1 MQNHNKDF
9 IMIKKVNGANY
20 ILGKKVDFK
29 EVHAGRALTK
39 VMVEKNLT
47 KFTMLDDNRD
57 INDSHVKDLVSSIKK
72 LGQLMP
78 IVVNQQLEVIEGQH
92 RLRACQELQ
101 IPVSYIISTNSSSK
115 DIAAINNMQKGW
127 KNNDYLK
134 HFSHD
139 NHYNHSE
146 YRKTAK
152 FMKAFALPF
161 RVCVMLLTGSTFS
174 ENANTR
180 GPMPSFRSGT
190 FKIKDLEDAERLGKQ
205 LIKLKAD
212 LPNFVKINKFCM
224 AFVRIQKLDNFNINV
239 AYSQIPKNSK
249 KFEKCGNIE
258 DWIEAMIQA
267 YNYKLVTKG
276 RKANKRISW
285 KKDI

>member
-1 MQNHNKDF
+1 MS
-9 IMIKKVNGANY
+9 KKVNGADY
-20 ILGKKVDFK
+20 ILGQKINHKGM
-29 EVHAGRALTK
+29 HASNVLSK

-47 KFTMLDDNRD
+47 KFTLLDDNRD
-57 INDSHVKDLVSSIKK
+57 INESHVKDLVSSIKK

-78 IVVNQQLEVIEGQH
+78 IVVNQKLDVIEGQH
-92 RLRACQELQ
+92 RLKACEELQ
-101 IPVSYIISTNSSSK
+101 RPVSYIVSLNTSSK

-127 KNNDYLK
+127 KNDDYLK
-134 HFSHD
+134 HFSHE
-139 NHYNHSE
+139 NHYNHAE

-152 FMKAFALPF
+152 FMKSYALPF
-161 RVCVMLLTGSTFS
+161 RVCIMLLTGSNYS
-174 ENANTR
+174 EFGNKK
-180 GPMPSFRSGT
+180 GPMPSFRNGT
-190 FKIKDLEDAERLGKQ
+190 FKIKNLEDAERLGKQ

-212 LPNFVKINKFCM
+212 LPNFVRIGKFCM
-224 AFVRIQKLDNFNINV
+224 AFVRIQKLDNFNIEV

-258 DWIEAMIQA
+258 DWIEAMIEA